1 MTVFGLVRRT
11 ERQMASQASV
21 RATLD
26 EATSAIQELVVGR
39 NTSVG
44 LEGRRRGA
52 RRKQDVSADDVDSTL
67 ADLGWTRRALAAE
80 LARRMAV

>member
-1 MTVFGLVRRT
+1 
-11 ERQMASQASV
+11 MASQVLV

-26 EATSAIQELVVGR
+26 EATSAVQELVVGR
-39 NTSVG
+39 NTTVG
-44 LEGRRRGA
+44 LEGGRRRGG